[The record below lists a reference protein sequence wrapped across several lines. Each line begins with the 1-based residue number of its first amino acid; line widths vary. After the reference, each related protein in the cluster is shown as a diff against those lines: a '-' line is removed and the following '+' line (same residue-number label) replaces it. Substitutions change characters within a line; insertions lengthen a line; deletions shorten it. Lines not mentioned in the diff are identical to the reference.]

1 MFASPHAAVRA
12 YARVG
17 LETDLAAANPHK
29 LILMLF
35 EGARLTITK
44 ARLHMQNNDISAK
57 GEAISK
63 AISIID
69 QGLKASLDV
78 KAGGKLA
85 EKLYALY
92 EYMCQ
97 RLLVANLRNQPEVLD
112 EVSGLL
118 HELNEAWASIGQ
130 QAPGGAKA
138 RVAASPARFPT
149 ILGRS

>member
-1 MFASPHAAVRA
+1 MFASPHATVRA

-17 LETDLAAANPHK
+17 IETDVAAANPHK

-35 EGARLTITK
+35 EGARLSVTT
-44 ARLHMQNNDISAK
+44 AGLHMRRKEVSAK
-57 GEAISK
+57 GEAISR

-92 EYMCQ
+92 EYMCH
-97 RLLVANLRNQPEVLD
+97 RLLVANLKNQPEILD
-112 EVSGLL
+112 EVGGLL
-118 HELNEAWASIGQ
+118 RELHEAWQSIGQ
-130 QAPGGAKA
+130 QAPGGTNALA
-138 RVAASPARFPT
+138 TASSP
-149 ILGRS
+149 RSRWN